1 VGPDLA
7 DTDLADTAQADSV
20 STDSAASAL
29 LAWFRQYS
37 QVRVAFSGGVDSSL
51 VLAAAT
57 RALGPASVE
66 AVTAVSESLPS
77 GMLTAARQLAAELG
91 VSHTE
96 LVTRE
101 LDNPG
106 YAANGADRCYF
117 CKATLID
124 TVARLGAGPM
134 LVTGTNA
141 DDVRAGWRPG
151 IRAAAERGA
160 GTPLADTGM
169 TKAAVRALSRRWGL
183 PTSDRP
189 ASPCLSSR
197 IAYGVP
203 ITPTRLARV
212 DAAEQAVRA
221 VLRRA
226 GLDVHDLRVR
236 DLGDA
241 VRLEVDAP
249 AVAAVRQVEA
259 LTPAIAAA
267 GFGTAA
273 IEVSPFRSGSLNEAL
288 APDQRYR

>member
-1 VGPDLA
+1 MSPGQA
-7 DTDLADTAQADSV
+7 NTAHADSE
-20 STDSAASAL
+20 AEL
-29 LAWFRQYS
+29 LAWFGQCAS
-37 QVRVAFSGGVDSSL
+37 VRVAFSGGVDSSL

-57 RALGPASVE
+57 RALGPTSVE

-77 GMLTAARQLAAELG
+77 GMLTTARQLAAMLG

-106 YAANGADRCYF
+106 YTANGADRCYF

-124 TVARLGAGPM
+124 AVARLGDGAL

-169 TKAAVRALSRRWGL
+169 TKADVRALSRDWGL
-183 PTSDRP
+183 PTADQP

-197 IAYGVP
+197 IAYGVQ
-203 ITPTRLARV
+203 ITPARLARV
-212 DAAEQAVRA
+212 DAAEQAVRG
-221 VLRRA
+221 VLGQA
-226 GLDVHDLRVR
+226 GLKVHDLRVR
-236 DLGDA
+236 DLGDT
-241 VRLEVDAP
+241 VRLEVDPPAVTAVRELGAVAP
-249 AVAAVRQVEA
+249 AM
-259 LTPAIAAA
+259 AAA
-267 GFGTAA
+267 GFGAAA
-273 IEVSPFRSGSLNEAL
+273 IEVTPFRSGSLNDAL
-288 APDQRYR
+288 PGDQRFR

>member
-1 VGPDLA
+1 M
-7 DTDLADTAQADSV
+7 
-20 STDSAASAL
+20 
-29 LAWFRQYS
+29 
-37 QVRVAFSGGVDSSL
+37 RVAFSGGVDSAL

-77 GMLTAARQLAAELG
+77 GMLTAARQLAAALG
-91 VSHTE
+91 VTHTE
-96 LVTRE
+96 VATRE

-124 TVARLGAGPM
+124 TVALLGDGPLHPGGPTPRNPPPM

-169 TKAAVRALSRRWGL
+169 TKAAVRALSREWGL
-183 PTSDRP
+183 PTWDRP

-197 IAYGVP
+197 IAYGVQ
-203 ITPTRLARV
+203 ITSARLARV
-212 DAAEQAVRA
+212 DAAEQGVRA
-221 VLRRA
+221 VLGQA
-226 GLDVHDLRVR
+226 GLSVHDLRVR
-236 DLGDA
+236 DLGET
-241 VRLEVDAP
+241 VRLEIDPPV
-249 AVAAVRQVEA
+249 VAAVRELGDV
-259 LTPAIAAA
+259 TRAIAAA
-267 GFGTAA
+267 GFGAAA
-273 IEVSPFRSGSLNEAL
+273 IEVTPFRSGSLNDAL
-288 APDQRYR
+288 PADQRFR